1 MCLHIH
7 INAPIHMFMHIQR
20 LISTPY
26 SLHAH
31 IHVHMHVHIYNRLHQ
46 LINRRLYQPP
56 TTGCSST
63 QPAASAPS
71 CMYNKL
77 HNNGRHPH
85 AASLIH
91 PHAHAQ
97 SAAKINLLIIIVYR
111 HVIKICRLIILM
123 HRPDV
128 PYSVLI
134 HHRHIL
140 MQKSVH
146 YDVTYDH
153 YDAQCAHCDARSAV
167 NIRL

>member
-1 MCLHIH
+1 
-7 INAPIHMFMHIQR
+7 MFIYTTDC
-20 LISTPY
+20 IS
-26 SLHAH
+26 SSIAGC
-31 IHVHMHVHIYNRLHQ
+31 IS
-46 LINRRLYQPP
+46 P

-77 HNNGRHPH
+77 HNNDRHPH

-97 SAAKINLLIIIVYR
+97 SAAKINLLIIIIYR
-111 HVIKICRLIILM
+111 HVIKIYRLSMMM

-153 YDAQCAHCDARSAV
+153 YDDQCAHCDARSAM
-167 NIRL
+167 NFRL

>member
-1 MCLHIH
+1 MCFCQHMCLHIH

-26 SLHAH
+26 SRHAH

-46 LINRRLYQPP
+46 LINRWLYQPP

-97 SAAKINLLIIIVYR
+97 SAAKLNLLIMIIYR
-111 HVIKICRLIILM
+111 HVIRIYRLIIMM
-123 HRPDV
+123 HRPNV
-128 PYSVLI
+128 IILRPSMVF
-134 HHRHIL
+134 HIPF
-140 MQKSVH
+140 
-146 YDVTYDH
+146 
-153 YDAQCAHCDARSAV
+153 
-167 NIRL
+167 